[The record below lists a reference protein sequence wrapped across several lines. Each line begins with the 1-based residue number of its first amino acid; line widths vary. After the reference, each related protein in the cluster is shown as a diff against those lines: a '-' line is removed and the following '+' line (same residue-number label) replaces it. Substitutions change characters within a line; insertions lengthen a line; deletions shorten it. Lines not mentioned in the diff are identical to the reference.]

1 MQKYVPPKFNETAF
15 NCPLCSVYSKQEW
28 NSSYPILNRS
38 HPITADKTLDNV
50 YFCIC
55 LYCKRYSI
63 WVDEKMIYPKING
76 VPFPH
81 PDMPQ
86 DVKEDYEEARSIVS
100 LSPRSSAALIRVAI
114 ERLVHHI
121 LGDEK
126 VKTLNDNIGILVKK
140 GLPTEIQQSLDYL
153 RVIGNNSVHLGVI
166 DTDDYN
172 TAKSLFELVNL
183 VVEDRITRPKRLQS
197 YYNNLPQSLRDA
209 VDERDGKKK
218 SR

>member
-1 MQKYVPPKFNETAF
+1 
-15 NCPLCSVYSKQEW
+15 
-28 NSSYPILNRS
+28 
-38 HPITADKTLDNV
+38 
-50 YFCIC
+50 

-153 RVIGNNSVHLGVI
+153 RVIGNNSVHPGVI

-218 SR
+218 SRS